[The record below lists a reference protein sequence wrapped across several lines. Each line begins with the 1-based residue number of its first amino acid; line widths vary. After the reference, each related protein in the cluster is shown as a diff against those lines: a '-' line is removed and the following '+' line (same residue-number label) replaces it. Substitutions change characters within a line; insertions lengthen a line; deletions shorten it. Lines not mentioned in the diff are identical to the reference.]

1 MPDIFVNYRTTDEDT
16 GATLIERELS
26 RRFGSE
32 RVFRAS
38 KSIKVGRRFPQELL
52 TAVRRSSVLIA
63 VIGDRWADARTAD
76 GRRALDDPEDWTRRE
91 IVEAFESG
99 ALVVPVLIGR
109 ATRLERRNLPAE
121 LEELADC
128 QYRRLDTRNAEAD
141 LARIGDDLAEALP
154 QLAEAQRQLG
164 EERRQLGK
172 GEADSPG
179 IRNRVGRVD
188 GSVVQARDYTHRQN
202 GGIGNVGGDIGTFI
216 NTANGPLHTGSG
228 EQRNEIRNGGVQFTG
243 DGANYLEHGT
253 VNQDFGGRRQSEV
266 RGEGED
272 RRGHEGRQR

>member
-63 VIGDRWADARTAD
+63 VIGERWAEARTAD

-109 ATRLERRNLPAE
+109 ATRLNRRDLPAE
-121 LEELADC
+121 LGELADC
-128 QYRRLDTRNAEAD
+128 QYRRLETRNAEAD

-154 QLAEAQRQLG
+154 QLAEAERQLA
-164 EERRQLGK
+164 RSD
-172 GEADSPG
+172 ADRPEV
-179 IRNRVGRVD
+179 RNRVGRVD
-188 GSVVQARDYTHRQN
+188 GSVVQAGDYTHRQS
-202 GGIGNVGGDIGTFI
+202 GGIGNVGGDVGTFI
-216 NTANGPLHTGSG
+216 NTANGPMHTGSG
-228 EQRNEIRNGGVQFTG
+228 AQHNEIRNGGVQLTG
-243 DGANYLEHGT
+243 EGANYLERGS
-253 VNQDFGGRRQSEV
+253 VQQEFGS
-266 RGEGED
+266 
-272 RRGHEGRQR
+272 RRGREERDEREERRRREGRQR

>member
-1 MPDIFVNYRTTDEDT
+1 MPDIFVNYRTSDEDT

-99 ALVVPVLIGR
+99 ALVVPVLVGR
-109 ATRLERRNLPAE
+109 ATRLDRRDLPAA
-121 LEELADC
+121 LGELADC

-154 QLAEAQRQLG
+154 GLAEAQRQIA
-164 EERRQLGK
+164 K
-172 GEADSPG
+172 SEAEQPEA
-179 IRNRVGRVD
+179 RNRVGRVD
-188 GSVVQARDYTHRQN
+188 GSVVQARDYTHRQS
-202 GGIGNVGGDIGTFI
+202 GGIGNVGGDVGTFI

-228 EQRNEIRNGGVQFTG
+228 DQHNEIRNGGVQFTG
-243 DGANYLEHGT
+243 DGANYLERGS
-253 VNQDFGGRRQSEV
+253 VNQEFGGLRERDGREERDDREERR
-266 RGEGED
+266 R
-272 RRGHEGRQR
+272 EGRQR